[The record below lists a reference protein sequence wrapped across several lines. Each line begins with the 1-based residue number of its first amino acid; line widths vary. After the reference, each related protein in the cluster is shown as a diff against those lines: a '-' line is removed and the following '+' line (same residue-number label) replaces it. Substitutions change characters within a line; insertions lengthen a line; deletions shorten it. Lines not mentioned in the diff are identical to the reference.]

1 MYVYIYIHTYIYA
14 CIYIYTYLSNLSIY
28 LSNYLPIYLSTYLPI
43 YLSTYLPIYLSTYL
57 PIYLSIFK
65 KGLWVLKSSRSFVL
79 WTNVHIEGKG
89 EAQCMVLVTQLRN
102 SEIGHSLSV
111 VIPVVDGVTSRGC
124 QRVQRVLNCFLESR
138 YLRQLLGEEA
148 DAWFGRKLNSKEGTK
163 VPGILGHPQQK
174 RLRLQDTNSTFSSPH
189 GMLCWFAS
197 ARRFFLQNSMD
208 FHGFSFIFILWQSG
222 NQTWLENPPRS
233 SMIFP
238 VYIYICI
245 YIYIIFI
252 DSIDARW

>member
-1 MYVYIYIHTYIYA
+1 M
-14 CIYIYTYLSNLSIY
+14 
-28 LSNYLPIYLSTYLPI
+28 
-43 YLSTYLPIYLSTYL
+43 
-57 PIYLSIFK
+57 
-65 KGLWVLKSSRSFVL
+65 LKSSRSFVL

-174 RLRLQDTNSTFSSPH
+174 RLRLQDTNSTFSS
-189 GMLCWFAS
+189 LLVCECTA
-197 ARRFFLQNSMD
+197 FFFTE
-208 FHGFSFIFILWQSG
+208 FHGFSRIFFHFHSLAIW
-222 NQTWLENPPRS
+222 
-233 SMIFP
+233 
-238 VYIYICI
+238 
-245 YIYIIFI
+245 
-252 DSIDARW
+252 